1 MMMMTKVLHNQIG
14 DMLKVY
20 MDDMIVKL
28 EEELNHTA
36 RLKEIFCDVQRYN
49 LGLNPKKCLY
59 RVQT

>member
-49 LGLNPKKCLY
+49 LG
-59 RVQT
+59 